1 MVRLRG
7 SSGISHL
14 RALLHLDCDKR
25 KRTHSKLAEFF
36 MIPAPLAAYVD
47 ASPLNG
53 VRVTI
58 EAKAKFRV
66 WTSLSALEKLG
77 HASASNCDQTPS
89 HAEEARGPGMR
100 EDGVMFRA
108 HPEAHLT
115 GDSTWEASVADSAS
129 LRLLLQLSHL
139 SRSRFYARR
148 SSSLLPVRRRIAAHR
163 IHVQSKYHD
172 LRHSTSGMGNYR
184 FCLPRLNLAEK
195 LPLLQGTC
203 KAGLLKMVC

>member
-100 EDGVMFRA
+100 E
-108 HPEAHLT
+108 
-115 GDSTWEASVADSAS
+115 
-129 LRLLLQLSHL
+129 
-139 SRSRFYARR
+139 
-148 SSSLLPVRRRIAAHR
+148 VRRRIAAHR
-163 IHVQSKYHD
+163 IHVQTFPAS
-172 LRHSTSGMGNYR
+172 SSGPRTAGNVWKR
-184 FCLPRLNLAEK
+184 SDEGGEEDEGWPPEQNCSEDVPQSEDARRPRQRSAIGDNVTPSASSW
-195 LPLLQGTC
+195 Q
-203 KAGLLKMVC
+203 V